1 MEIKSIQKLLA
12 MKPGL
17 YIGVDEKG
25 RRVAVS
31 KNSSGFRLHVEAG
44 RQRYKVLQFDP
55 KGTLLSSSEKELRGD
70 AV

>member
-17 YIGVDEKG
+17 YIGVDEEG

-31 KNSSGFRLHVEAG
+31 KNSSGFRLHVETG
-44 RQRYKVLQFDP
+44 GQRYKVLHFDP
-55 KGTLLSSSEKELRGD
+55 KGTLLSSSEKEVKGD

>member
-17 YIGVDEKG
+17 YIGVDEEG

-44 RQRYKVLQFDP
+44 VQRYKVLQFDA
-55 KGTLLSSSEKELRGD
+55 KGTLLSSSEKEVKGD

>member
-17 YIGVDEKG
+17 YIGVDEEG

-31 KNSSGFRLHVEAG
+31 KNSTGFRLHVELG
-44 RQRYKVLQFDP
+44 NQRYKVLLFGP
-55 KGTLLSSSEKELRGD
+55 NGTLLSSSDKEVKGD